1 MLHRNM
7 CDRHHLRT
15 NPIRVPCS
23 YPVCQD
29 HVQMLQKSYLSVNAK
44 LKKESVK
51 LHQKF
56 IESCYERLE
65 QVFSPKDQKRD
76 DAQEGCEIEV

>member
-1 MLHRNM
+1 
-7 CDRHHLRT
+7 
-15 NPIRVPCS
+15 
-23 YPVCQD
+23 
-29 HVQMLQKSYLSVNAK
+29 MLQKSYLSVNAK

-65 QVFSPKDQKRD
+65 EVFSPKDQKRD
-76 DAQEGCEIEV
+76 DAQEGCEIEVCTCIQYREII